1 MKRIEAFVRSEI
13 AKDVV
18 SAISN
23 QGVGGVTLIQS
34 LGKGS
39 GDRPWVG
46 GEKGH
51 QIEFNAIDVVVCIVN
66 DSKVDPVLSAISDT
80 AYSGEK
86 GDGMIFVSDVIQA
99 FNISNK
105 EKVSETQI

>member
-18 SAISN
+18 SAISKT
-23 QGVGGVTLIQS
+23 GVGGVTLTQS
-34 LGKGS
+34 LGKGQ

-51 QIEFNAIDVVVCIVN
+51 RIEFNAIDIVVTIVE
-66 DSKVDPVLSAISDT
+66 DPKVEEVISAINKT
-80 AYSGEK
+80 ARSGES
-86 GDGMIFVSDVIQA
+86 GDGMIFISDITEGY
-99 FNISNK
+99 NITTGKKINDNLN
-105 EKVSETQI
+105 

>member
-1 MKRIEAFVRSEI
+1 MKRVEAYVRSEI

-18 SAISN
+18 SAISK

-34 LGKGS
+34 LGKGA

-46 GEKGH
+46 GH
-51 QIEFNAIDVVVCIVN
+51 QIEFNAIDVVVCIVD
-66 DSKVDPVLSAISDT
+66 DSKVDPVISAVSDT

-99 FNISNK
+99 YNISTK
-105 EKVSETQI
+105 EKVSDTQI